1 VQRFFTGTAG
11 VSYGRKKFWRATNRA
26 GPARS
31 VDLPLPRL
39 GQLCPVFHHDGK
51 VFMLQHANIPP
62 FPPISWIK
70 TNVIDPRRRREQP
83 QVLATD
89 LQAERVVQDP
99 AVGLPARGIFVNEY
113 FAELRGRKNSP
124 GPTSNQTG

>member
-1 VQRFFTGTAG
+1 
-11 VSYGRKKFWRATNRA
+11 
-26 GPARS
+26 
-31 VDLPLPRL
+31 
-39 GQLCPVFHHDGK
+39 
-51 VFMLQHANIPP
+51 MLQHANIPP

-113 FAELRGRKNSP
+113 FAELRRRKNSP